1 MKKRRRMAASKFH
14 RRMLVVGGCVDTI
27 GMTTPTNDV
36 VEGCLLCSFDASQ
49 GVRDVSPPRLSD
61 LSFKSS
67 MNYTE
72 SNIF

>member
-1 MKKRRRMAASKFH
+1 
-14 RRMLVVGGCVDTI
+14 VGGGCVDTI

-49 GVRDVSPPRLSD
+49 GVRDVSPPSD